1 MSDASSKPPSVG
13 MCAAVDEAIKELEK
27 LISDPASI
35 GACPELPGIVLDRI
49 VGRPLDRSSEEY
61 EQTTARYAANT

>member
-1 MSDASSKPPSVG
+1 MSNPTTKPPSAE
-13 MCAAVDEAIKELEK
+13 MHAAVDEAIKELEK

-49 VGRPLDRSSEEY
+49 VGRTLDRSSEEY
-61 EQTTARYAANT
+61 EQTTKAYG